1 MWKSLF
7 NRPEDDGPSAPAEPV
22 PLLFVDRMTQ
32 QVDRLRWQARSAGSR
47 LPIAALPMIGRIE
60 DVVAPLLE
68 HLRVNPPSIDEEIA
82 VEGLLTDYFP
92 TTLTTYLNLNP
103 RFASEPRADGRTPG
117 DDLIDQLRT
126 LATAATEL
134 SRAIYA
140 HDAQDLQSQGRFLQ
154 TKFDRSD
161 LAL

>member
-7 NRPEDDGPSAPAEPV
+7 GRSDADDSVEPV
-22 PLLFVDRMTQ
+22 ASVPLSFVDRMTQ
-32 QVDRLRWQARSAGSR
+32 QLDRLRWQARGAGSR
-47 LPIAALPMIGRIE
+47 LPVATLPMIGRIE
-60 DVVAPLLE
+60 DVVVPLLE
-68 HLRVNPPSIDEEIA
+68 HLAANPPSIDEEIA
-82 VEGLLTDYFP
+82 VESLLTDYFP

-103 RFASEPRADGRTPG
+103 RFAGERRADGRTPG

-126 LATAATEL
+126 LETAATEL

-140 HDAQDLQSQGRFLQ
+140 HDAQDLQAQGRFLQ

-161 LAL
+161 LSL

>member
-7 NRPEDDGPSAPAEPV
+7 VRPDADGPAPAEPE
-22 PLLFVDRMTQ
+22 PLQFVDRMVQ
-32 QVDRLRWQARSAGSR
+32 QLDRLRWQARSAGSR
-47 LPIAALPMIGRIE
+47 LPIATLPMIGRIE
-60 DVVAPLLE
+60 DVVKPLLD
-68 HLRVNPPSIDEEIA
+68 HLAANPPSIDEEIA
-82 VEGLLTDYFP
+82 VESLLTDYFP

-103 RFASEPRADGRTPG
+103 QFAGEARPDGRTPG

-161 LAL
+161 LSL

>member
-7 NRPEDDGPSAPAEPV
+7 NRPDEDGPAPVEPAPV
-22 PLLFVDRMTQ
+22 LFVDRMVQ
-32 QVDRLRWQARSAGSR
+32 QLDRLRWQARGAGSR

-60 DVVAPLLE
+60 DVVKPLLD
-68 HLRVNPPSIDEEIA
+68 HLAANPPSIDEEIA

-92 TTLTTYLNLNP
+92 TTLTRYLNLNP
-103 RFASEPRADGRTPG
+103 QFAAEARADGRTPG